1 MATCP
6 QHSGMEE
13 KLNYIGKETQEMHSA
28 LIGSDM
34 SSGLVKKVADMD
46 AKIDLF
52 LSEQRTQ
59 RALEEQKRKEKSQV
73 LKGLAAVGAAAAT
86 IVTALA
92 AWFRGL

>member
-1 MATCP
+1 
-6 QHSGMEE
+6 MEE

-28 LIGSDM
+28 LIGSDL

-46 AKIDLF
+46 TKIDLF
-52 LSEQRTQ
+52 ISEQRAQ
-59 RALEEQKRKEKSQV
+59 RVLEEQKRKEKSQV

-86 IVTALA
+86 ILTALA